1 MRWLLAVVRERIPAR
16 FDLNPVRDK
25 PKLYPMDRG
34 TLGED
39 SLNIGLQRV
48 LNPPG
53 PLRME
58 RFRWTF
64 CLGDKV
70 MQVANGYERGVFNG
84 DLGLITAMM
93 PTMAL

>member
-1 MRWLLAVVRERIPAR
+1 
-16 FDLNPVRDK
+16 
-25 PKLYPMDRG
+25 
-34 TLGED
+34 
-39 SLNIGLQRV
+39 
-48 LNPPG
+48 
-53 PLRME
+53 ME

-70 MQVANGYERGVFNG
+70 MQVVNGYERGVFNG